1 MTTSARVAIIADSH
15 FDEGSRWEEGLRIHD
30 WIVRDLELRGVDLI
44 LHAGDVFERKSTARE
59 RLEVARFL
67 TAAASLAPVVVVRG
81 NHDALEDL
89 AIFGKLET
97 RHPVIVEEAAAV
109 HVVAG
114 VAVACLAWP
123 RKASLLAAT
132 GDTGKEAGER
142 SAGDALRNV
151 LRGLGLQLEAHDGPR
166 VLLSHAQVCGS
177 RTSTGQPLVGC
188 DLEVGL
194 EDLALC
200 GADFYALGHIH
211 LPQDWTINGA
221 PVVYPGSPRRTAYG
235 ELEEK
240 GYVVATLEA
249 GRPVGW
255 DRIPTPAAPML
266 LIEAAYT
273 PARGL
278 EITSKAFPHAERV
291 AGAEMRLR
299 VTVDAEHR
307 AAARSAAAELE
318 AEARALG
325 AVAVKVEEVV
335 RPKST
340 ARAPEVAAA
349 VDLGAKLRAMWS
361 ARGLEPA
368 PEVAAR
374 LVSKALELEGEAIH
388 AA

>member
-255 DRIPTPAAPML
+255 DRIPTPAAPMPTC
-266 LIEAAYT
+266 I
-273 PARGL
+273 
-278 EITSKAFPHAERV
+278 
-291 AGAEMRLR
+291 
-299 VTVDAEHR
+299 
-307 AAARSAAAELE
+307 
-318 AEARALG
+318 
-325 AVAVKVEEVV
+325 
-335 RPKST
+335 
-340 ARAPEVAAA
+340 
-349 VDLGAKLRAMWS
+349 
-361 ARGLEPA
+361 
-368 PEVAAR
+368 
-374 LVSKALELEGEAIH
+374 
-388 AA
+388 